1 MSSNTDFKIFIVE
14 DDPWYGNLLMHH
26 LSLNPD
32 YDVSLYTTGKEVLK
46 ALPDDP
52 DLLCMDYGLPDIE
65 GEKLIKQILKVQS
78 DLPIIVISGQED
90 ISVAVS
96 LLKTGAKDYIVKD
109 DHAKDILWKS
119 IINIRENLSLRKEV
133 EKLQEE
139 LKVKYDFEDNII
151 GQSPAIKNTF
161 KLVQKAIKTNINV
174 SLTGETGT
182 GKEVYAKAIHFNSK
196 RRKQPFVAVNMGAI
210 SKDLAESELF
220 GHEKGAFTGAAGT
233 KKGKFEEADGGT
245 LFLDEIA
252 EMDLGL
258 QTKLLRVLQERE
270 VVRVGGNKPL
280 PIDIRLISA
289 THKNLTDE
297 VKEGNFREDLYFR
310 IIGLPIELPPLR
322 DRDNDVLILAKH
334 FIEAFSKDNQEATP
348 SLSSEAKKKLKEY
361 PFPGNVRELKA
372 AVELACVMS
381 ENQIITEEDLTFSQ
395 ISNKPF
401 FAMSD
406 KTLKEYNNEIISYF
420 LDKNDG
426 NVLQTAKKL
435 DIGKSTIYNLI
446 KEGEI
451 SVNK

>member
-65 GEKLIKQILKVQS
+65 GEKLIKQILKFHPE
-78 DLPIIVISGQED
+78 LPIIVISGQED

-151 GQSPAIKNTF
+151 GQSPAIKKTF

-196 RRKQPFVAVNMGAI
+196 RRKKPFVAVNMGAI

-270 VVRVGGNKPL
+270 VVRVGGNKPI

-297 VKEGNFREDLYFR
+297 VKKGNFREDLYFR

-334 FIEAFSKDNQEATP
+334 FIEAFSKDNQEAPP

-361 PFPGNVRELKA
+361 PFPGNVRELRA

-446 KEGEI
+446 KEGDI
-451 SVNK
+451 SVKK

>member
-1 MSSNTDFKIFIVE
+1 MSNNTDFKIFIVE

-78 DLPIIVISGQED
+78 ELPIIVISGQED

-139 LKVKYDFEDNII
+139 LKVKYDFEDSII
-151 GQSPAIKNTF
+151 GQSPAIKKTF

-270 VVRVGGNKPL
+270 VVRVGGNKPI

-334 FIEAFSKDNQEATP
+334 FIEAFSKDNQEAPP

-446 KEGEI
+446 KEGDI
-451 SVNK
+451 SVKK

>member
-1 MSSNTDFKIFIVE
+1 MSDNTDFKIFIVE
-14 DDPWYGNLLMHH
+14 DDPWYGNLLVHH

-32 YDVSLYTTGKEVLK
+32 YDVTLFTTGKEVLK
-46 ALPDDP
+46 ALSEGP

-65 GEKLIKQILKVQS
+65 GEKLVKHILKVDS
-78 DLPIIVISGQED
+78 EIPIIVISGQED

-96 LLKTGAKDYIVKD
+96 LLKSGAKDYIVKD

-119 IINIRENLSLRKEV
+119 IINIRENLSLKKEV
-133 EKLQEE
+133 EKLQDE
-139 LKVKYDFEDNII
+139 LKVKYDFEENII
-151 GQSPAIKNTF
+151 GQSPAIKKTF

-174 SLTGETGT
+174 SLAGETGT
-182 GKEVYAKAIHFNSK
+182 GKEVYAKAIHFSSK
-196 RRKQPFVAVNMGAI
+196 RRKKPFVAVNMGAI

-220 GHEKGAFTGAAGT
+220 GHEKGAFTGASGT

-270 VVRVGGNKPL
+270 VVRVGGNTPI

-289 THKNLTDE
+289 THKNLTEE
-297 VKEGNFREDLYFR
+297 VKEGHFREDLYFR

-334 FIEAFSKDNQEATP
+334 FIEEFAKENLEPPPT
-348 SLSSEAKKKLKEY
+348 LSSEAKKKLKEY

-372 AVELACVMS
+372 TVELACVMS
-381 ENQIITEEDLTFSQ
+381 ENQMIKEEDLTFSQ
-395 ISNKPF
+395 ISSKPF
-401 FAMSD
+401 FGMSD

-420 LDKNDG
+420 LDKNNG
-426 NVLQTAKKL
+426 NVLQTARKL

-446 KEGEI
+446 NDGEI
-451 SVNK
+451 STKK

>member
-1 MSSNTDFKIFIVE
+1 MSNNTDFKIFIVE

-46 ALPDDP
+46 ALPEDP

-151 GQSPAIKNTF
+151 GQSPAIKKTF

-297 VKEGNFREDLYFR
+297 VKDGNFREDLYFR

-334 FIEAFSKDNQEATP
+334 FIEEFSKDNQEAPP

-372 AVELACVMS
+372 TVELACVMS

-451 SVNK
+451 SVKN